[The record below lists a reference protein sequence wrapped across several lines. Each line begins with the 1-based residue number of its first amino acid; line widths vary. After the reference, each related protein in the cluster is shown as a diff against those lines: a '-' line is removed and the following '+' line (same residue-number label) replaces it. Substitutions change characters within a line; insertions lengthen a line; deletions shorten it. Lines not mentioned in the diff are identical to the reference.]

1 MPGTGLMT
9 LGAAALFGIST
20 VLRTETSDKAFRV
33 NEVQTRLSC
42 AACLCRV
49 SLVPC
54 LARCRPSGVWFN
66 TIDGSMPSL

>member
-33 NEVQTRLSC
+33 NEVLRQTPFTSPHRQPRAVHGDPVRGHIHQRTLPAQC
-42 AACLCRV
+42 
-49 SLVPC
+49 P
-54 LARCRPSGVWFN
+54 
-66 TIDGSMPSL
+66 